1 MMGRQLVETRKYLE
15 DKFPDF
21 PNGHCL
27 DAAKEVQERFGF
39 DIVEG
44 VILCDDGPQ
53 HHVFN
58 YDKSSRRY
66 VDLSSDQFPGFA
78 EKVLITPE
86 DGNMVYR
93 GVRCSE

>member
-1 MMGRQLVETRKYLE
+1 MDRQLTETRQYLE
-15 DKFPDF
+15 DRFSDF

-27 DAAKEVQERFGF
+27 DAAKEVHEQFGF

-58 YDKSSRRY
+58 YDSVSRRY
-66 VDLSSDQFPGFA
+66 VDLSSDQYPGFR
-78 EKVLITPE
+78 EKIMITPE
-86 DGNMVYR
+86 DDNIVYR
-93 GVRCSE
+93 GVRKH